1 MSNTR
6 QIQPVQIWTATG
18 QKEVSI
24 LALTNF
30 FDYHFDD
37 GSGKV
42 NYKLI
47 GMISNTTTDDNG
59 NIINLPASAIEYIN
73 STLDIPSNIIQQ
85 WGASDDIIWNYVSQQ
100 LNLTLI

>member
-18 QKEVSI
+18 QKEASI

-37 GSGKV
+37 GNGKV

-47 GMISNTTTDDNG
+47 GMEG
-59 NIINLPASAIEYIN
+59 EPASAFEYITAN
-73 STLDIPSNIIQQ
+73 IEIPASIIQQ
-85 WGASDDIIWNYVSQQ
+85 WGADDSIIWNYIAEQ

>member
-6 QIQPVQIWTATG
+6 QIQPIQIWTANG

-30 FDYHFDD
+30 YDYHFDN

-42 NYKLI
+42 TYKLI
-47 GMISNTTTDDNG
+47 GMVG
-59 NIINLPASAIEYIN
+59 EPASAIEYIVADIN
-73 STLDIPSNIIQQ
+73 IPSEIIQQ
-85 WGASDDIIWNYVSQQ
+85 WGASDDIIWNYVAET
-100 LNLTLI
+100 LNLELI